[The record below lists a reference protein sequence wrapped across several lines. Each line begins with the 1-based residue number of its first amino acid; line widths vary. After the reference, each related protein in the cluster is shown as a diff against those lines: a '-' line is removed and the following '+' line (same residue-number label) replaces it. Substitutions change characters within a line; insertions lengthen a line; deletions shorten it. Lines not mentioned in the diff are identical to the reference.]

1 VNHDLEDEM
10 CPNCVTPWKCNGP
23 HILEG
28 DNEMNEHVSQ
38 WRGLDE
44 EQKASI
50 AVELL
55 TGLLKEIEDHLKVV
69 SEYPDFSNRK
79 DHKAMKRTRKTL
91 IYNYN
96 LPNPLKYEGEV

>member
-1 VNHDLEDEM
+1 MNHDLEDEM

-79 DHKAMKRTRKTL
+79 DHKAMKRTRKALT
-91 IYNYN
+91 YNYN
-96 LPNPLKYEGEV
+96 LPNPLKYEGKV

>member
-1 VNHDLEDEM
+1 MNHDLEDEM

-50 AVELL
+50 AIELL
-55 TGLLKEIEDHLKVV
+55 TEFIEEVEFWKRE
-69 SEYPDFSNRK
+69 SFKKK
-79 DHKAMKRTRKTL
+79 DYKAAKRTRNALIKHYGLLEGTL
-91 IYNYN
+91 
-96 LPNPLKYEGEV
+96 